1 MFQLIFLSIIASTTS
16 LFINGNQN
24 EENETYLN
32 FNGIVKV
39 RLNKDLKLCGK
50 ALKEVFSVVCEESG
64 SKKGS
69 AFMVKKFSKFDSKKS
84 LL

>member
-1 MFQLIFLSIIASTTS
+1 MFRLTFLSIIASTTF

-24 EENETYLN
+24 KENEVKVK
-32 FNGIVKV
+32 VKV
-39 RLNKDLKLCGK
+39 RLNKSLKLCGR
-50 ALKEVFSVVCEESG
+50 ALKVVFSMVCEESR

-69 AFMVKKFSKFDSKKS
+69 AFMDKKFSKFNSKKG